1 MAEVEDKQLSPYW
14 ARQFRFL
21 KAKCMR
27 IGEED
32 LWGARAIFEGLLGEL
47 EGGEKELKN
56 WLFWLEIKSEIAE
69 IC

>member
-1 MAEVEDKQLSPYW
+1 
-14 ARQFRFL
+14 
-21 KAKCMR
+21 MR